1 MSLTFKQFVKEV
13 AEPKAGDEKRFK
25 DKHVVQAI
33 DHPLNDKETLNGTK
47 KSPSKAKRKADYEKD
62 EDAYVYEEMMKCPH
76 CDEEYEKG
84 KRHNCD
90 MKEDDDEEEMEESKK
105 EDDPPFT
112 GGHKARTYKD
122 RFGNVVKT
130 KNIAKHLAKKELAK
144 QKEKVKEE
152 MTPAQEKKREE
163 IVQSMKDDEEGLK
176 KRYGDKWRSVMYATA
191 TKKAMEEGAELDEIS
206 TKTLRSYSK
215 KAKKELDQYGDQ
227 GDWGLDDLHP
237 DDERHRTK
245 RYLGYARADYI
256 RAKRARAARQKVKES
271 SELDETILDYDN
283 FVGKG
288 KEMWKVTWSGSSGRG
303 AGGLK
308 RTTGMSGI
316 PVGSSEDDVKKIWQK
331 KNKDKK
337 FISAKKVGIREEV
350 ELDEAEIKYV
360 IKHKKTKQVLSTHDN
375 YNDAKDEHNG
385 ISDKQNY
392 GIFKQ
397 TKKDA
402 SLANRNTMREFVE
415 LGEVFKAGS
424 MKLNDGSSV
433 NLSSDDAT
441 ALNELFKSLNSNNKS
456 KMEQILNQSKKG
468 YNEILSFAKA
478 M

>member
-33 DHPLNDKETLNGTK
+33 DHPSNDKETLNGTK

-90 MKEDDDEEEMEESKK
+90 MKEDDDDEDDDDEDDDDDDDDEMEESKK

-144 QKEKVKEE
+144 QKVKEE
-152 MTPAQEKKREE
+152 VDLDETNAQKKKRED
-163 IVQSMKDDEEGLK
+163 IIMGMKKNSDELK
-176 KRYGDKWRSVMYATA
+176 RRYGDKWRSVMYATA
-191 TKKAMEEGAELDEIS
+191 TKKVQEEVKLDE
-206 TKTLRSYSK
+206 
-215 KAKKELDQYGDQ
+215 A
-227 GDWGLDDLHP
+227 
-237 DDERHRTK
+237 
-245 RYLGYARADYI
+245 
-256 RAKRARAARQKVKES
+256 
-271 SELDETILDYDN
+271 ILDYDN

-350 ELDEAEIKYV
+350 ELDEGDKVTVKPKGNSRYFTIIKTTN
-360 IKHKKTKQVLSTHDN
+360 TKS
-375 YNDAKDEHNG
+375 YPIGDE
-385 ISDKQNY
+385 ISDDDISMMQSDGKVKVD
-392 GIFKQ
+392 IKES
-397 TKKDA
+397 T
-402 SLANRNTMREFVE
+402 E
-415 LGEVFKAGS
+415 LDGVFKAGS

-433 NLSSDDAT
+433 KLSSDDAS

-456 KMEQILNQSKKG
+456 KMKQILNQSKKG